1 MSKFQSNI
9 ITFMSH
15 NFTSSKSLAK
25 LEKKFNEID
34 KNHDGRISWNEFK
47 DCYLE
52 VMEPLEEEEI

>member
-1 MSKFQSNI
+1 
-9 ITFMSH
+9 MSH